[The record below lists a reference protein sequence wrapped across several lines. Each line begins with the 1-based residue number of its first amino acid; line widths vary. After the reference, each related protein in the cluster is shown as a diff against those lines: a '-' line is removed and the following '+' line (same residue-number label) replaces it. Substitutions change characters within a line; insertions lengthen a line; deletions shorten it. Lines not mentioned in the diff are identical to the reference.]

1 MIVFIKKYYR
11 YITLIILLYFII
23 IIVKS
28 LFNIYTLLIIIFS
41 TYLFYKKD
49 TKLFK
54 KVLYKILFK
63 NKISKFN
70 NKFTAARKSL
80 KSISE
85 LKDQINDEVN
95 YEIIN
100 DQKIKLE
107 RQLRN
112 SDYSVILF
120 GAGSC
125 GKTSIAR
132 SLLNSMVGDTSPVF
146 GTTTK
151 ISSYKIKIPTL
162 IRKIKIID
170 TPGLF
175 EASSNGK
182 KKEQKTIQEASKSD
196 LIIFVIDQ
204 DLNKYELFL
213 LKKFSELG
221 KSLII
226 ALNKCDLRS
235 VNQNEALLENIDN
248 LISKFSINY
257 EIIKTVAA
265 PQTIPNIGGKPKS
278 RKISVENLF
287 KAIINTLDKNGEDL
301 LADNILFQCN
311 KLGLISK
318 KLINDQR
325 KKSAKRTINKYAW
338 ITSGVVLITPIPTVE
353 LIAAS
358 TINIQ
363 MVIEI
368 SKTYGIKLS
377 NNEATELIKSLVSVI
392 STLGVVKGGMNV
404 ILNILST
411 NFTTTFISRSIQ
423 SITAAWIIRLV
434 GLSLVKYFEQN
445 QSWGDGGIQ
454 EVVENLYEI
463 NKREEIMKNF
473 INEAISKIKNNKNY
487 SLIKKLPPFY

>member
-1 MIVFIKKYYR
+1 MILFIKKHYK
-11 YITLIILLYFII
+11 YIVLIILLYLII
-23 IIVKS
+23 NIIKS
-28 LFNIYTLLIIIFS
+28 IFNIYTLFIIIIS
-41 TYLFYKKD
+41 AYLFYKND

-54 KVLYKILFK
+54 KLIYKTIFK

-70 NKFTAARKSL
+70 NKFTAAKKSL
-80 KSISE
+80 NSISE
-85 LKDQINDEVN
+85 LREQINDEIN

-100 DQKIKLE
+100 YQKKKLE
-107 RQLRN
+107 NQLRN

-132 SLLNSMVGDTSPVF
+132 SLLNSMVGNTSPAL
-146 GTTTK
+146 GTTTR
-151 ISSYKIKIPTL
+151 ITSYRIQIPTL
-162 IRKIKIID
+162 KRKIKIID

-175 EASSNGK
+175 EASNEGK
-182 KKEQKTIQEASKSD
+182 KREQTTIKEASKSD

-213 LKKFSELG
+213 LKKFSELD
-221 KSLII
+221 KSFVI

-235 VNQNEALLENIDN
+235 TNQNQALIENIDN
-248 LISKFSINY
+248 LVSKFSNNH

-265 PQTIPNIGGKPKS
+265 PQSIPNIGGKPDSK
-278 RKISVENLF
+278 RINVENLF
-287 KAIINTLDKNGEDL
+287 RAIINILEKNGEDL

-318 KLINDQR
+318 NLIDEQR
-325 KKSAKRTINKYAW
+325 TKSAKRLVNKYAW
-338 ITSGVVLITPIPTVE
+338 ITCGVVLFTPLPTVE
-353 LIAAS
+353 FIAAG

-368 SKTYGIKLS
+368 SKIYGVKLS
-377 NNEATELIKSLVSVI
+377 KDKATELTKSLIKVI
-392 STLGVVKGGMNV
+392 TTLGIVKGGIN
-404 ILNILST
+404 IISNILST
-411 NFTTTFISRSIQ
+411 NFTSTFISKSIQ

-434 GLSLVKYFEQN
+434 GLSFIQYFEQN
-445 QSWGDGGIQ
+445 QLWGDGGIQ
-454 EVVENLYEI
+454 EVIEKIYEI

-473 INEAISKIKNNKNY
+473 INEAILKIKNNKNY
-487 SLIKKLPPFY
+487 SLIKKLPPYF

>member
-1 MIVFIKKYYR
+1 MILFFRNYYKY
-11 YITLIILLYFII
+11 IILIVSFYLILNII
-23 IIVKS
+23 KS
-28 LFNIYTLLIIIFS
+28 IFNIYTLLIIIFL
-41 TYLFYKKD
+41 TYFFYKKD
-49 TKLFK
+49 KKLFK
-54 KVLYKILFK
+54 KILYKTLFK
-63 NKISKFN
+63 NKNSKFI
-70 NKFTAARKSL
+70 NKFTAAKKSL
-80 KSISE
+80 NSISE
-85 LKDQINDEVN
+85 LKNQIVDEVN

-100 DQKIKLE
+100 EQKLKLE
-107 RQLRN
+107 RQLKN

-132 SLLNSMVGDTSPVF
+132 SLLKSMVGDTSPAF

-151 ISSYKIKIPTL
+151 ISTYKITIPTL

-175 EASSNGK
+175 EASIKGQRR
-182 KKEQKTIQEASKSD
+182 EEKTIQEASKSD

-213 LKKFSELG
+213 LKKFSKIG
-221 KSLII
+221 KSIII

-235 VNQNEALLENIDN
+235 PSQNEALLENIDN
-248 LISKFSINY
+248 LVSKFSTNY

-265 PQTIPNIGGKPKS
+265 PQSIPNIGGKPNLK
-278 RKISVENLF
+278 RINVDNLF
-287 KAIINTLDKNGEDL
+287 KAMINVLDKNGEDL

-318 KLINDQR
+318 NLIDEQR
-325 KKSAKRTINKYAW
+325 TRSAKKIINKYSW
-338 ITSGVVLITPIPTVE
+338 ITCGVVLITPIPTVE
-353 LIAAS
+353 FIAAS

-368 SKTYGIKLS
+368 SKIYNVKLS
-377 NNEATELIKSLVSVI
+377 KNKATELTKSLISVI
-392 STLGVVKGGMNV
+392 ATLGVVKGGMN
-404 ILNILST
+404 IISNILST
-411 NFTTTFISRSIQ
+411 NFTTHFISKSIQ

-434 GLSLVKYFEQN
+434 GLSFIKYFKQN
-445 QSWGDGGIQ
+445 QNWGDGGIQ
-454 EVVENLYEI
+454 EVVENIYEI

-473 INEAISKIKNNKNY
+473 INEATQKIKKNKNY
-487 SLIKKLPPFY
+487 SLIKKLPPYS

>member
-1 MIVFIKKYYR
+1 MFIKKYYR
-11 YITLIILLYFII
+11 YITVIILLYFII
-23 IIVKS
+23 SIIKS

-41 TYLFYKKD
+41 AYILYKKD
-49 TKLFK
+49 TRLFK
-54 KVLYKILFK
+54 KALYKTLFK

-80 KSISE
+80 NSISE

-100 DQKIKLE
+100 DQKIKIE
-107 RQLRN
+107 RQLRDA
-112 SDYSVILF
+112 DYSVILF

-132 SLLNSMVGDTSPVF
+132 SLLNSMVGDISPAF

-175 EASSNGK
+175 EASING
-182 KKEQKTIQEASKSD
+182 QKRERQTIKEASKSD

-204 DLNKYELFL
+204 DLNKYEIFL
-213 LKKFSELG
+213 LKKFSEIG
-221 KSLII
+221 KALII

-235 VNQNEALLENIDN
+235 TNQNDALFENIDN
-248 LISKFSINY
+248 IVSKFTNNY

-265 PQTIPNIGGKPKS
+265 PQSIPKIGGKPKS
-278 RKISVENLF
+278 KKLSVDNLF
-287 KAIINTLDKNGEDL
+287 KAIINVLDKNGEEL

-318 KLINDQR
+318 NLINEQR
-325 KKSAKRTINKYAW
+325 KKSAKRLINKYGW
-338 ITSGVVLITPIPTVE
+338 ITCGVVLITPIPAVE
-353 LIAAS
+353 FIAAS

-363 MVIEI
+363 MIIEI
-368 SKTYGIKLS
+368 SKIYGVKLS
-377 NNEATELIKSLVSVI
+377 RKKATELTKSLISVI
-392 STLGVVKGGMNV
+392 AALGIVKGGMNV
-404 ILNILST
+404 ISNILST
-411 NFTTTFISRSIQ
+411 NFTTSFISKSIQ

-434 GLSLVKYFEQN
+434 GLSFIKYFEQN
-445 QSWGDGGIQ
+445 QNWGDGGIQ

-473 INEAISKIKNNKNY
+473 INEAILKIKNNKNY
-487 SLIKKLPPFY
+487 SLIKKLPPYY

>member
-1 MIVFIKKYYR
+1 MFIFIKKYYR
-11 YITLIILLYFII
+11 YITLIILIYLLIN
-23 IIVKS
+23 IVKS
-28 LFNIYTLLIIIFS
+28 LFNFYTLLIIIFS
-41 TYLFYKKD
+41 AYIFYKKD

-54 KVLYKILFK
+54 KLLYKTLFK
-63 NKISKFN
+63 KKISKFN
-70 NKFTAARKSL
+70 NKVTAVKKSL
-80 KSISE
+80 NSIAE
-85 LKDQINDEVN
+85 LKEQIDDEVN

-107 RQLRN
+107 RQLKN

-132 SLLNSMVGDTSPVF
+132 SLLKSMVGDTSPAF

-151 ISSYKIKIPTL
+151 FSSYKIKIPTL

-175 EASSNGK
+175 EATDNG
-182 KKEQKTIQEASKSD
+182 QKREKRTIQEASKSD

-213 LKKFSELG
+213 IKKFSEIG

-235 VNQNEALLENIDN
+235 ASQNEALLENIDN
-248 LISKFSINY
+248 LLSEFTNNY
-257 EIIKTVAA
+257 QIIKTVAA
-265 PQTIPNIGGKPKS
+265 PQSLANIADKENSK
-278 RKISVENLF
+278 KLNVDNLF
-287 KAIINTLDKNGEDL
+287 KAIINVLDKNGEDL

-311 KLGLISK
+311 KLGIVSK
-318 KLINDQR
+318 KLINEKR
-325 KKSAKRTINKYAW
+325 KKYAKRLINKYSW
-338 ITSGVVLITPIPTVE
+338 ITCGVVLINPIPTIE
-353 LIAAS
+353 FFAAS

-363 MVIEI
+363 MIIEI
-368 SKTYGIKLS
+368 SKIYGVNLS
-377 NNEATELIKSLVSVI
+377 KNKATELTKSLISVLA
-392 STLGVVKGGMNV
+392 TLGIVKGGMNV
-404 ILNILST
+404 ITNILSN
-411 NFTTTFISRSIQ
+411 NFTTTFISKSIQ

-434 GLSLVKYFEQN
+434 GLSFVKYFEQN

-454 EVVENLYEI
+454 EVVENIYEI

-473 INEAISKIKNNKNY
+473 INEAIQKLKNNKNY
-487 SLIKKLPPFY
+487 SLIKKLPPHY

>member
-1 MIVFIKKYYR
+1 MN
-11 YITLIILLYFII
+11 
-23 IIVKS
+23 IVKS

-41 TYLFYKKD
+41 AYLFYKRD
-49 TKLFK
+49 SRLFK
-54 KVLYKILFK
+54 KILYKTLFK
-63 NKISKFN
+63 NKISQFN
-70 NKFTAARKSL
+70 NKFIAAKKSL
-80 KSISE
+80 NSITD
-85 LKDQINDEVN
+85 LKNQIDDEVN

-107 RQLRN
+107 RQLKN

-132 SLLNSMVGDTSPVF
+132 SILNSMVGDTSPAF

-151 ISSYKIKIPTL
+151 ILSYTIKIPTL

-175 EASSNGK
+175 EASVDGQK
-182 KKEQKTIQEASKSD
+182 REQKTIEEASKSD

-213 LKKFSELG
+213 IRKFSEIG

-235 VNQNEALLENIDN
+235 ENQNETLLENIDN
-248 LISKFSINY
+248 VISKFSNNY

-265 PQTIPNIGGKPKS
+265 PQSIPNIGGRPKS
-278 RKISVENLF
+278 KKTRVDNLF
-287 KAIINTLDKNGEDL
+287 KAIISILDKSGEDL

-318 KLINDQR
+318 KLINEQR
-325 KKSAKRTINKYAW
+325 KKSAKKTINKYAW
-338 ITSGVVLITPIPTVE
+338 ITCGVVLINPIPTVE
-353 LIAAS
+353 FIAATS
-358 TINIQ
+358 INIQ

-368 SKTYGIKLS
+368 SKIYDVRLS
-377 NNEATELIKSLVSVI
+377 SNKAKELTKSILSVI
-392 STLGVVKGGMNV
+392 ATLGVVKGGMN
-404 ILNILST
+404 IISNILST
-411 NFTTTFISRSIQ
+411 NFTTTFISKSIQ
-423 SITAAWIIRLV
+423 SITTAWIIRLV
-434 GLSLVKYFEQN
+434 GLSFVKYFEDDQN
-445 QSWGDGGIQ
+445 WGDAGIQ
-454 EVVENLYEI
+454 EVVENIYEI

-473 INEAISKIKNNKNY
+473 INEAIQKIKNNKNY
-487 SLIKKLPPFY
+487 SHIKKLPPYY

>member
-1 MIVFIKKYYR
+1 MRIFIKKYYK
-11 YITLIILLYFII
+11 YIILIVFLYFII
-23 IIVKS
+23 NIIKS
-28 LFNIYTLLIIIFS
+28 LFNIYSLLIIIFS

-49 TKLFK
+49 SKLFK
-54 KVLYKILFK
+54 KVIYKTFFK

-70 NKFTAARKSL
+70 NKFIAAKKSL
-80 KSISE
+80 NSITE
-85 LKDQINDEVN
+85 LKNQIEDEVN

-132 SLLNSMVGDTSPVF
+132 SLLKSMVGDTSPAS

-151 ISSYKIKIPTL
+151 ISSYRIRIPTL
-162 IRKIKIID
+162 TRKIKIID

-175 EASSNGK
+175 EASNNGEK
-182 KKEQKTIQEASKSD
+182 REQKTIQEASKSD

-213 LKKFSELG
+213 LKKFSEIG

-235 VNQNEALLENIDN
+235 SNQNEALLKNIDN
-248 LISKFSINY
+248 LVSKFCNNY
-257 EIIKTVAA
+257 EIIKTIAA
-265 PQTIPNIGGKPKS
+265 PQSIPNIGGKPKS
-278 RKISVENLF
+278 KKRNVYNLMT
-287 KAIINTLDKNGEDL
+287 AIINILDNNGEDL

-311 KLGLISK
+311 KLGIISK
-318 KLINDQR
+318 NLINEQR
-325 KKSAKRTINKYAW
+325 KNSAKRLIHKYAW
-338 ITSGVVLITPIPTVE
+338 ITCGVVLITPIPTVDF
-353 LIAAS
+353 IAAS

-363 MVIEI
+363 MVIDI
-368 SKTYGIKLS
+368 SKTYGVKLS
-377 NNEATELIKSLVSVI
+377 KNKATELTKSLISVI
-392 STLGVVKGGMNV
+392 ATLGVVKGGMN
-404 ILNILST
+404 IISNILST
-411 NFTTTFISRSIQ
+411 NFTTTFISKSIQ

-434 GLSLVKYFEQN
+434 GLSFIQYFEQN

-454 EVVENLYEI
+454 EVVENIYEI

-473 INEAISKIKNNKNY
+473 INEAILKIKHNKNY
-487 SLIKKLPPFY
+487 SLIKKLPPYY

>member
-1 MIVFIKKYYR
+1 MIPFIKRYYR
-11 YITLIILLYFII
+11 YISVFILLYFLISII
-23 IIVKS
+23 KS

-41 TYLFYKKD
+41 AYLFYKKD

-54 KVLYKILFK
+54 KILYKTIFK
-63 NKISKFN
+63 NKYSKFN
-70 NKFTAARKSL
+70 NKFSAAKKSL
-80 KSISE
+80 NSISE
-85 LKDQINDEVN
+85 LKNQIDDEVN

-107 RQLRN
+107 KQLRN
-112 SDYSVILF
+112 ADYSVILF

-132 SLLNSMVGDTSPVF
+132 ALLNSMVGDISPAF

-175 EASSNGK
+175 EASIKGQDR
-182 KKEQKTIQEASKSD
+182 EQRTIQEASKSD

-204 DLNKYELFL
+204 DLNKYEIFL
-213 LKKFSELG
+213 LKKFSEIG

-235 VNQNEALLENIDN
+235 TNQNKALFDNIDN
-248 LISKFSINY
+248 IVSKFSHNY
-257 EIIKTVAA
+257 EIIKTIAA
-265 PQTIPNIGGKPKS
+265 PQSIPNIGGKPKA
-278 RKISVENLF
+278 KNISVDDLF
-287 KAIINTLDKNGEDL
+287 KAIINVLDKNGEEL

-318 KLINDQR
+318 NLINDQR
-325 KKSAKRTINKYAW
+325 KKSAKRLINKYGW
-338 ITSGVVLITPIPTVE
+338 ITCGVVLITPIPAVE
-353 LIAAS
+353 YIAAS

-363 MVIEI
+363 MIIEI
-368 SKTYGIKLS
+368 SKIYGIKLS
-377 NNEATELIKSLVSVI
+377 KNKATELAKSLISVI
-392 STLGVVKGGMNV
+392 ATLGIVKGGMN
-404 ILNILST
+404 IISNILST
-411 NFTTTFISRSIQ
+411 NFTTGFISKSIQ
-423 SITAAWIIRLV
+423 SITAAWIIRIV
-434 GLSLVKYFEQN
+434 GYSFVRYFEQN
-445 QSWGDGGIQ
+445 QNWGDGGIQ

-463 NKREEIMKNF
+463 NKREDIMKDF
-473 INEAISKIKNNKNY
+473 INEALLKIRMNKNNT
-487 SLIKKLPPFY
+487 LIKKLPPYY

>member
-1 MIVFIKKYYR
+1 MILFFRNYYKY
-11 YITLIILLYFII
+11 IILIVSFYLILNII
-23 IIVKS
+23 KS
-28 LFNIYTLLIIIFS
+28 IFNIYSLLIIIFL
-41 TYLFYKKD
+41 TYFFYKKD
-49 TKLFK
+49 KKLFK
-54 KVLYKILFK
+54 KILYKTLFK
-63 NKISKFN
+63 NKNSKFI
-70 NKFTAARKSL
+70 NKFTAAKKSL
-80 KSISE
+80 NSISE
-85 LKDQINDEVN
+85 LKNQIVDEVN

-100 DQKIKLE
+100 EQKLKLE
-107 RQLRN
+107 RQLKN

-132 SLLNSMVGDTSPVF
+132 SLLKSMVGDTSPAF

-151 ISSYKIKIPTL
+151 ISTYKITIPTL

-175 EASSNGK
+175 EASIKGQRR
-182 KKEQKTIQEASKSD
+182 EEKTIQEASKSD

-213 LKKFSELG
+213 LKKFSKIG
-221 KSLII
+221 KSIII

-235 VNQNEALLENIDN
+235 PSQNEALLENIDN
-248 LISKFSINY
+248 LVSKFSTNY

-265 PQTIPNIGGKPKS
+265 PQSIPNIGGKPNLK
-278 RKISVENLF
+278 RINVDNLF
-287 KAIINTLDKNGEDL
+287 KAMINVLDKNGEDL

-318 KLINDQR
+318 NLIDEQR
-325 KKSAKRTINKYAW
+325 TRSAKKIINKYSW
-338 ITSGVVLITPIPTVE
+338 ITCGVVLITPIPTVE
-353 LIAAS
+353 FIAAS

-368 SKTYGIKLS
+368 SKIYNVKLS
-377 NNEATELIKSLVSVI
+377 KNKATELTKSLISVI
-392 STLGVVKGGMNV
+392 ATLGVVKGGMN
-404 ILNILST
+404 IISNILST
-411 NFTTTFISRSIQ
+411 NFTTNFISKSIQ

-434 GLSLVKYFEQN
+434 GLSFIKYFKQN
-445 QSWGDGGIQ
+445 QNWGDGGIQ
-454 EVVENLYEI
+454 EVVENIYEI

-473 INEAISKIKNNKNY
+473 INEATQKIKKNKNY
-487 SLIKKLPPFY
+487 SLIKKLPPYS